1 VKYPPQKG
9 ISPAMTHNE
18 PPQSADSTLPAVLG
32 QLDDTHLCRRKNDL
46 LWRARLVIEFGWE
59 QFRYQWS
66 SGEVLGTALVLHD
79 PDEMLRWAE
88 TVDSVLA
95 RWAFDLWGIDGGQAD
110 VDAGCPATLAWFDS
124 IRAELAGNRSKP
136 ATT

>member
-1 VKYPPQKG
+1 
-9 ISPAMTHNE
+9 MTHNV
-18 PPQSADSTLPAVLG
+18 PPQSANSTLPALFG

-46 LWRARLVIEFGWE
+46 LLRSCLVAEFGWE

-66 SGEVLGTALVLHD
+66 SGEVLGTALVLRDHN
-79 PDEMLRWAE
+79 EMLRWAE

-110 VDAGCPATLAWFDS
+110 VDAGCPAILAWFDS

>member
-1 VKYPPQKG
+1 MFGP
-9 ISPAMTHNE
+9 
-18 PPQSADSTLPAVLG
+18 
-32 QLDDTHLCRRKNDL
+32 LDDTQFCRRKNDL

-66 SGEVLGTALVLHD
+66 SGEVSGTALVLHD
-79 PDEMLRWAE
+79 HDEMLRWAE
-88 TVDSVLA
+88 TVDSVLS
-95 RWAFDLWGIDGGQAD
+95 RWAFDLWGIDGGQED

-124 IRAELAGNRSKP
+124 IRAELAGNRPKP

>member
-1 VKYPPQKG
+1 
-9 ISPAMTHNE
+9 MTHKE
-18 PPQSADSTLPAVLG
+18 PPRPTGRTPAETFG
-32 QLDDTHLCRRKNDL
+32 PLDDTHLCRRKNDL
-46 LWRARLVIEFGWE
+46 LLRARLVTEFGWD

-79 PDEMLRWAE
+79 RDELLRWAE
-88 TVDSVLA
+88 TVDSVLS
-95 RWAFDLWGIDGGQAD
+95 RWAFDLWGIDSGQED

-124 IRAELAGNRSKP
+124 IRAELASTRSKP